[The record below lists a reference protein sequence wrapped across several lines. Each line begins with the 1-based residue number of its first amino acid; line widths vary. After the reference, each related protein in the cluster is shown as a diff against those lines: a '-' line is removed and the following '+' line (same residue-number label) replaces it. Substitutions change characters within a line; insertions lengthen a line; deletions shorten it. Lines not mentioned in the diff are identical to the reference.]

1 MKLIS
6 VFLNSKKFYQ
16 INKKKFQISD
26 GLSTTPKDLNF
37 RFWKC
42 YEEMSSLW
50 ITFFAKVF
58 LYLMNFSKQGI

>member
-50 ITFFAKVF
+50 TTFF
-58 LYLMNFSKQGI
+58 YI